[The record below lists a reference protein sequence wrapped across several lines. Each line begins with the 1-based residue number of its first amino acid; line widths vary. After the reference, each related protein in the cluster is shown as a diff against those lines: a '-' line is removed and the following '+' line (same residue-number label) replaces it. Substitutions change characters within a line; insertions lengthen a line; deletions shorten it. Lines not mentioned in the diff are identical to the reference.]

1 MTVIDN
7 QTLRTLLPHA
17 GSMCLL
23 RSVVDWNDERITCV
37 ATSHCA
43 EDNPLRLDASL
54 PVEAGIE
61 YAAQAM
67 AIHGALCGD
76 GGEKG
81 VPRLGYLAVLS
92 RVRWAVQRLDDRAGE
107 LLVQAQKLVATADG
121 SHYQFELR
129 HGDELLLSGQA
140 VIALVESS
148 KPG

>member
-1 MTVIDN
+1 MPAIDN

-23 RSVVDWNDERITCV
+23 QQVTGWNDDHISCI

-43 EDNPLRLDASL
+43 GDNPLRVADWL

-81 VPRLGYLAVLS
+81 VPRMGYLAVLS
-92 RVRWAVQRLDDRAGE
+92 RVSWSVQRLDDLAGE
-107 LLVQAQKLVATADG
+107 LLIRADKLVATADG
-121 SHYQFELR
+121 SHYHFELL
-129 HGDELLLSGQA
+129 HGGSSLLQGQA
-140 VIALVESS
+140 VIALAENN